1 MAIASATSVEVRP
14 LTTRIGAV
22 LAGVDLAGPLEDG
35 TVAAI
40 RQALLAHRV
49 VFFRGQHLDAAGQI
63 AFATRLGPLTHAHPT
78 LPASAEEPALFDL
91 DSKAGASANHWHTD
105 VTFVERPPTF
115 SVLRSVIIP
124 EVGGDT
130 LWANT
135 VAGYADLRPDLR
147 TLADSLRA
155 VHTNGNDYGRVD
167 VASGKGELS
176 KERLAHLHSFVSTV
190 YETEHPVVRVHP
202 ETRSRSTSCAP
213 CRPMSPVPRT
223 RCAGSGRRATWWCG
237 TTARPSTTPW
247 PTTAGSAARSRGSPR
262 RGSRPWASTGAP
274 AGPSRATPPT
284 TTAPRPPRPDRS
296 GSAGRGGPTGGSARR
311 QQGEAR
317 HGGQGHADV
326 GEVDGAAQARGDVGR
341 RGGHQL
347 ELQ

>member
-1 MAIASATSVEVRP
+1 MAIASATSVEVQP

-22 LAGVDLAGPLEDG
+22 LSGVDLSGPLEDD

-49 VFFRGQHLDAAGQI
+49 VFFRDQQLDAGGQI
-63 AFATRLGPLTHAHPT
+63 AFASRLGPLTHAHPT
-78 LPASAEEPALFDL
+78 LPATTDEPALFDL

-124 EVGGDT
+124 DVGGDT

-135 VAGYADLRPDLR
+135 VAGYSDLRPDLR

-167 VASGKGELS
+167 VASVKGELS

-190 YETEHPVVRVHP
+190 YETEHPVVRIHP
-202 ETRSRSTSCAP
+202 ETGEPALLLGGFAQRLVGHPTAESVDILRTLQAYVTRPENSVRWKWRQGDVVVWDNRSTQHYAVADYG
-213 CRPMSPVPRT
+213 RQRRKVQRVT
-223 RCAGSGRRATWWCG
+223 TSGEPAVGLDGG
-237 TTARPSTTPW
+237 T
-247 PTTAGSAARSRGSPR
+247 
-262 RGSRPWASTGAP
+262 
-274 AGPSRATPPT
+274 SRAIQGDATSYYR
-284 TTAPRPPRPDRS
+284 AEAA
-296 GSAGRGGPTGGSARR
+296 SA
-311 QQGEAR
+311 
-317 HGGQGHADV
+317 
-326 GEVDGAAQARGDVGR
+326 
-341 RGGHQL
+341 
-347 ELQ
+347 